1 MDDFS
6 AGAMNSIIKMEYE
19 TLLSS
24 LYSIIEELRR
34 KMEIICGAP
43 EKTFYDG
50 QDSFQDKTGMLS
62 QAQLEAASYGSL
74 PGGSGLVKGKGKGL
88 MIKTESLSRDGHGR
102 TGSGKLI
109 GGGYGL
115 KGIQTWT
122 PTAGD
127 AQVGGTHYN
136 TGNFCF
142 FLINKMI
149 LEVSAIR
156 AGMTKVILGR

>member
-88 MIKTESLSRDGHGR
+88 MIKTDSLSRDGHGR

-136 TGNFCF
+136 TGNFCCF
-142 FLINKMI
+142 INNKMI
-149 LEVSAIR
+149 
-156 AGMTKVILGR
+156 